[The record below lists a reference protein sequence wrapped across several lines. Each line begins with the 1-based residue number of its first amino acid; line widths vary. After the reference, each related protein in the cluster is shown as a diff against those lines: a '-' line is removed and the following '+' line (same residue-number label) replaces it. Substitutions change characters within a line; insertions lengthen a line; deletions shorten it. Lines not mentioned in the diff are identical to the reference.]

1 MKNYDNVFLP
11 ADDME
16 QSMKFFSETLGLA
29 VKFDFSDKGM
39 VAYKVGDE
47 EPAIILK
54 DRKKFPDAKPTI
66 WFEVQDVK
74 DMYQKLKERG
84 VSFLSKPFKI
94 RTGWAVEFSDPS
106 GNRLGITD
114 YLE

>member
-54 DRKKFPDAKPTI
+54 DRKKFPDTKPTI

-94 RTGWAVEFSDPS
+94 RTGWAVEFSDPP